1 MWITRL
7 AQNTQNNTFAISLKT
22 GRMKLIFRLQKNIK
36 YFFKLILSFEVCV
49 ARHAQ
54 IIQNNKF
61 SIPLQCFKKGVSL
74 SYEDDFLHADK
85 DENYL

>member
-1 MWITRL
+1 
-7 AQNTQNNTFAISLKT
+7 
-22 GRMKLIFRLQKNIK
+22 MKLIFYLQKNIK

-54 IIQNNKF
+54 ITQNNKF

-74 SYEDDFLHADK
+74 SYKDGFLHADK